1 MENNQTLLF
10 IFDWLIELR
19 FYVPIDTK
27 QVILETFFLA
37 NLLAQYWRTNL
48 TQQKQT
54 IREQNGINERQRNIQ
69 KANINVNLNLNEQL
83 TIRTAH
89 KSVGISLCTTVV
101 HNTAENS
108 SDNLPSYPLDNHH
121 SSYVVYCRWGR
132 LFIQNVCCCSVF
144 WPPSCNKPQFSW
156 IPAKP
161 GVPTRRWLM
170 TNRMV
175 KTTNTSVHF
184 TRHDTRGQRLTHRS
198 VDAEAA

>member
-1 MENNQTLLF
+1 MKQVFSTDLMENNQTLLF

-121 SSYVVYCRWGR
+121 SSYVQISWCG
-132 LFIQNVCCCSVF
+132 
-144 WPPSCNKPQFSW
+144 SCLTYLLTQ
-156 IPAKP
+156 A
-161 GVPTRRWLM
+161 
-170 TNRMV
+170 
-175 KTTNTSVHF
+175 NTSKWRKPSSNSS
-184 TRHDTRGQRLTHRS
+184 TS
-198 VDAEAA
+198 